1 MTHLEN
7 ADGQGQLLIGER
19 LSPVSYRVTAR
30 SATGDIDVTVDL
42 QAPRDWLI
50 KQGFKRRAT
59 LVLASGDR
67 VEVSHEDEVDVS
79 DSLSIVL
86 KSQSLVY
93 SGKEALFAALPELRA
108 QDRRDPSRENAS
120 DDPKPTP

>member
-1 MTHLEN
+1 MAHLEN

-19 LSPVSYRVTAR
+19 LSPVSYRVVAEEADGGLAVR
-30 SATGDIDVTVDL
+30 VDL

-67 VEVSHEDEVDVS
+67 VEVVHEDEVDVS
-79 DSLSIVL
+79 DSLAIVL
-86 KSQSLVY
+86 KTERLVY
-93 SGKEALFAALPELRA
+93 DGGKALLEAFPELRSEDA
-108 QDRRDPSRENAS
+108 GEKQPGNAS
-120 DDPKPTP
+120 L